1 MEKLDLKK
9 EYKSLYNPSAK
20 EVGLVAVP
28 PLSFIMVDGKGDPNV
43 SRSYRESVDVLY
55 NLSYTL
61 KFAIK
66 KEEGIDYPV
75 MALEG
80 LWSTPEGKP
89 IGMTDKGSW
98 LWTSMMMQP
107 KCVTPAW
114 FRKALDTVRS
124 KKELPSLE
132 LARLEPFDEGLS
144 AQVMHIGPYSA
155 EGPTIERLHS
165 FIKESGYVPRGR
177 HHEIYLGDPRRS
189 APEKLRTVIRQ
200 PVSPAGGL

>member
-114 FRKALDTVRS
+114 FRKA
-124 KKELPSLE
+124 
-132 LARLEPFDEGLS
+132 
-144 AQVMHIGPYSA
+144 
-155 EGPTIERLHS
+155 
-165 FIKESGYVPRGR
+165 
-177 HHEIYLGDPRRS
+177 
-189 APEKLRTVIRQ
+189 
-200 PVSPAGGL
+200 